1 MNIMA
6 DLSPPK
12 QKLLDWLEDYID
24 RYHSV
29 PSYDEMAAALGYK
42 SKDTI
47 RYHLTDLRDAGYVA
61 WREGAVKSLVICKPR
76 SRNIPILGVIAAGGL
91 VETFAES
98 EVEEY
103 IDVSTL
109 PHFAGKRRQ
118 QMSQYFALRVRGDS
132 MIGAAIADGDV
143 VILRK
148 EPEPHL
154 IKNGDIVAARFETQ
168 TTLKHLFWSGD
179 QIFLQ
184 PANPTYP
191 VIEKQADEVTIEG
204 VLVGLVRGLV

>member
-1 MNIMA
+1 MT

-12 QKLLDWLEDYID
+12 QKLLDWLEDYVD

-29 PSYDEMAAALGYK
+29 PSYGEMAAALGYK

-47 RYHLTDLRDAGYVA
+47 RFHLTDLRDAGYVA
-61 WREGAVKSLVICKPR
+61 WKEGSVKSLVICKPR
-76 SRNIPILGVIAAGGL
+76 SRNIPILGMIAAGGL
-91 VETFAES
+91 LEMFAHS
-98 EVEEY
+98 EIEEY
-103 IDVSTL
+103 VDVSTL
-109 PHFAGKRRQ
+109 PHFVGKRRH

-148 EPEPHL
+148 ESEPNT
-154 IKNGDIVAARFETQ
+154 IKNGEIVAARFETQ

-179 QIFLQ
+179 QIILQ
-184 PANPTYP
+184 PANPSYP
-191 VIEKQADEVTIEG
+191 VIEKQAEEVAIEG
-204 VLVGLVRGLV
+204 IFVGLVRGLV

>member
-1 MNIMA
+1 MPE
-6 DLSPPK
+6 LSPPK
-12 QKLLDWLEDYID
+12 QKLLDWLEDHID

-47 RYHLTDLRDAGYVA
+47 RYHLTDLRNAGYVA

-76 SRNIPILGVIAAGGL
+76 SRHIPILGVIAAGGL

-98 EVEEY
+98 EIAEY
-103 IDVSTL
+103 VDVSTL
-109 PHFAGKRRQ
+109 PHFVGKRRN
-118 QMSQYFALRVRGDS
+118 QMNQHFALRVRGDS

-148 EPEPHL
+148 ESEPNT
-154 IKNGDIVAARFETQ
+154 IKNGEIVAARFETQ
-168 TTLKHLFWSGD
+168 TTLKHLFRSGD
-179 QIFLQ
+179 QIMLQ
-184 PANPTYP
+184 PANPSYP
-191 VIEKQADEVTIEG
+191 VIEKQAEDVTIEG
-204 VLVGLVRGLV
+204 VFVGLVRGLV

>member
-1 MNIMA
+1 MA

-24 RYHSV
+24 RHHSV
-29 PSYDEMAAALGYK
+29 PSYGEMAAALGYK

-47 RYHLTDLRDAGYVA
+47 RFHLTDLRDAGFVA
-61 WREGAVKSLVICKPR
+61 WKEGSVKSLVICKPR
-76 SRNIPILGVIAAGGL
+76 SKNIPILGVIAAGGL
-91 VETFAES
+91 VETFPDS
-98 EVEEY
+98 DVDEY
-103 IDVSTL
+103 VDISTL

-118 QMSQYFALRVRGDS
+118 QISQYFALRVRGDS

-148 EPEPHL
+148 ESEPKT
-154 IKNGDIVAARFETQ
+154 IRNGEIVAARFETQ

-179 QIFLQ
+179 QIILQ
-184 PANPTYP
+184 PANPSYP
-191 VIEKQADEVTIEG
+191 VIEKQAEEVAIEG
-204 VLVGLVRGLV
+204 VFVGLVRGLV

>member
-1 MNIMA
+1 MT

-12 QKLLDWLEDYID
+12 QKLLDWLEDHID

-29 PSYDEMAAALGYK
+29 PSYGEMAAALGYK

-47 RYHLTDLRDAGYVA
+47 RFHLIDLRDAGYVA
-61 WREGAVKSLVICKPR
+61 WKEGSVKSLVICKPR

-91 VETFAES
+91 VETFPDAD
-98 EVEEY
+98 VGEY
-103 IDVSTL
+103 VDVSTL
-109 PHFAGKRRQ
+109 PHFVGKRRQ

-148 EPEPHL
+148 ESEPNT
-154 IKNGDIVAARFETQ
+154 IRNGEIVAARFETQ

-179 QIFLQ
+179 QIILQ
-184 PANPTYP
+184 PANPSYP
-191 VIEKQADEVTIEG
+191 VIEKQAEEVAIEG
-204 VLVGLVRGLV
+204 VFVGLVRGLV